1 MSRIVIDLS
10 RDLPPRALR
19 QTEETLAGIFGGEY
33 IGCVGKYCK
42 TDADCCAAPPN
53 AVVPIVCHIDGS
65 LGSPLNPMGR
75 CRYYG
80 F

>member
-10 RDLPPRALR
+10 RDLPPRAVPP
-19 QTEETLAGIFGGEY
+19 TEAALAGIFGG
-33 IGCVGKYCK
+33 ICVGKYCRS
-42 TDADCCAAPPN
+42 DADCCPTPG
-53 AVVPIVCHIDGS
+53 AVVPVVCHIDGS

>member
-10 RDLPPRALR
+10 RDLPRRAVPP
-19 QTEETLAGIFGGEY
+19 TEAALAGVFGGL
-33 IGCVGKYCK
+33 CVGKYCRS
-42 TDADCCAAPPN
+42 DADCCPTPG
-53 AVVPIVCHIDGS
+53 AVVPVVCVDREGLS
-65 LGSPLNPMGR
+65 TPLHFMGR